1 MSEKLHKILAR
12 SGYGSRREMERWIE
26 AGRLTI
32 NGKVAKTADRIS
44 SNEKVALDGKLIE
57 LSFDEQQHRILIYN
71 KPEGVICTRDDP
83 DGRPDVFA
91 NLPKLEGAR
100 WIIVGRL
107 DLNTSGL
114 LFFTTD
120 GDLANALMHPSSEIE
135 REYSARV
142 LGDVDGD
149 VLQNL
154 TKGVDLE
161 DGFARFDSIVDV
173 GGTGANHW
181 YSVVLKEGKKRE
193 VRRLWESQGMKV
205 SRLMR
210 TRFGPIV
217 LMRNL
222 RKGTFRDL
230 DQAEG
235 AALYSSVGM
244 KNKITKPV
252 AVQVADKKDKRASR
266 SKNSQQQRGRQPR
279 RNK

>member
-12 SGYGSRREMERWIE
+12 NGYGSRREMERWIE
-26 AGRLTI
+26 DGRLKI
-32 NGKVAKTADRIS
+32 NGKQARTADRVEDSDKI
-44 SNEKVALDGKLIE
+44 VLDDKLVE
-57 LSFDEQQHRILIYN
+57 LNFDDQQHRILIYN
-71 KPEGVICTRDDP
+71 KPEGEICTRDDP
-83 DGRPDVFA
+83 EGRKDVFSK
-91 NLPKLEGAR
+91 LPRLQGSR

-107 DLNTSGL
+107 DINTSGL

-120 GDLANALMHPSSEIE
+120 GELANALMHPSSEID
-135 REYSARV
+135 REYSVRI
-142 LGDVDGD
+142 LGEVDGQ

-161 DGFARFDSIVDV
+161 DGFARFDSITDA

-181 YSVVLKEGKKRE
+181 YSVVLKEGRKRE
-193 VRRLWESQGMKV
+193 VRRLWESQGLKV

-217 LMRNL
+217 LTRNL

-230 DQAEG
+230 DKSEA

-244 KNKITKPV
+244 KNKVTTTK
-252 AVQVADKKDKRASR
+252 ATNTNSKSSR
-266 SKNSQQQRGRQPR
+266 SGKTQRHHR
-279 RNK
+279 RSHRKK

>member
-12 SGYGSRREMERWIE
+12 SGYGSRREMEKWIE

-32 NGKVAKTADRIS
+32 NGRIAKTADRIS
-44 SNEKVALDGKLIE
+44 DNEKVALDGNLIE
-57 LSFDEQQHRILIYN
+57 LNFDEQQHRILIYN

-83 DGRPDVFA
+83 GGRPDVFKG
-91 NLPKLEGAR
+91 LPKLQGSR

-135 REYSARV
+135 REYSVRV
-142 LGDVDGD
+142 LGDVDGQ

-154 TKGVDLE
+154 TKGVELE
-161 DGFARFDSIVDV
+161 DGLAHFDSITDV
-173 GGTGANHW
+173 GGSGANHW
-181 YSVVLKEGKKRE
+181 YSVILKEGRKRE

-222 RKGTFRDL
+222 RKGAFRDL
-230 DQAEG
+230 DPAEA
-235 AALYSSVGM
+235 AALYESVGM
-244 KNKITKPV
+244 KNKITKREKTPHSE
-252 AVQVADKKDKRASR
+252 KKRTPR
-266 SKNSQQQRGRQPR
+266 SNHQQQRRRRPGR
-279 RNK
+279 K

>member
-32 NGKVAKTADRIS
+32 NGKPAKTADRVS
-44 SNEKVALDGKLIE
+44 DNEKIALDGKLIE
-57 LSFDEQQHRILIYN
+57 LTFDEQQHRILIYN
-71 KPEGVICTRDDP
+71 KAEGVICTRDDP
-83 DGRPDVFA
+83 DGRPDVFKD
-91 NLPKLEGAR
+91 LPKLQGSR

-135 REYSARV
+135 REYSVRV
-142 LGDVDGD
+142 LGDVDGQ

-154 TKGVDLE
+154 VSGVELE
-161 DGFARFDSIVDV
+161 DGVAKFDSIADV

-181 YSVVLKEGKKRE
+181 YSVVLKEGRKRE

-210 TRFGPIV
+210 TRFGPV
-217 LMRNL
+217 ALMRNL

-230 DQAEG
+230 DYSEAD
-235 AALYSSVGM
+235 ALYSSVGM
-244 KNKITKPV
+244 QNKITKK
-252 AVQVADKKDKRASR
+252 AFSQSTNKKKTTR
-266 SKNSQQQRGRQPR
+266 NSHSPR
-279 RNK
+279 RRPTRKK

>member
-26 AGRLTI
+26 AGRFTI
-32 NGKVAKTADRIS
+32 NGRLAKTADRIS
-44 SNEKVALDGKLIE
+44 DNEKVALDGKLID

-91 NLPKLEGAR
+91 NLPKLQGSR

-120 GDLANALMHPSSEIE
+120 GDLANSLMHPSSEIE

-142 LGDVDGD
+142 LGDVDGN

-154 TKGVDLE
+154 TKGVELD
-161 DGFARFDSIVDV
+161 DGFARFDSIEDV
-173 GGTGANHW
+173 GGGGANHW
-181 YSVVLKEGKKRE
+181 YSVVLKEGRKRE

-217 LMRNL
+217 LMRDL

-230 DQAEG
+230 DVTEA
-235 AALYSSVGM
+235 AALYASAGM
-244 KNKITKPV
+244 KNKITRKISV
-252 AVQVADKKDKRASR
+252 SNTNKRTS
-266 SKNSQQQRGRQPR
+266 SDSQQQQRRRRPN

>member
-32 NGKVAKTADRIS
+32 NGRLAKTADRVS
-44 SNEKVALDGKLIE
+44 DNEKVALDGKLVE
-57 LSFDEQQHRILIYN
+57 LNFDEQQHRILIYN

-83 DGRPDVFA
+83 DGRKDVFE
-91 NLPKLEGAR
+91 NLPKLKGSR

-135 REYSARV
+135 REYSARI
-142 LGDVDGD
+142 LGDVDGN
-149 VLQNL
+149 VLENL
-154 TKGVDLE
+154 SRGVELE
-161 DGFARFDSIVDV
+161 DGMARFDSIVDV
-173 GGTGANHW
+173 GGSGANHW
-181 YSVVLKEGKKRE
+181 YSVVLKEGRKRE
-193 VRRLWESQGMKV
+193 VRRLWESQGLKV

-210 TRFGPIV
+210 TRFGPIA

-230 DQAEG
+230 DQAEA
-235 AALYSSVGM
+235 AALYSAVGM
-244 KNKITKPV
+244 KNKITKNTRTTSKP
-252 AVQVADKKDKRASR
+252 QSSHRKKRKR
-266 SKNSQQQRGRQPR
+266 
-279 RNK
+279 

>member
-32 NGKVAKTADRIS
+32 NGRIAKTADRIS
-44 SNEKVALDGKLIE
+44 DNEKVALDGKLIE
-57 LSFDEQQHRILIYN
+57 LNFDEQQHRILVYN
-71 KPEGVICTRDDP
+71 KPEGVICTRNDP
-83 DGRPDVFA
+83 DGRTDVFA
-91 NLPKLEGAR
+91 GLPTLQGSR

-120 GDLANALMHPSSEIE
+120 GDLANALMHPSFEIE

-142 LGDVDGD
+142 LGDVDGE

-161 DGFARFDSIVDV
+161 DGFARFDSITDV
-173 GGTGANHW
+173 GGSGANHW

-193 VRRLWESQGMKV
+193 VRRLWESQGIKV

-210 TRFGPIV
+210 TRFGPII

-222 RKGTFRDL
+222 RKGSFRDL
-230 DQAEG
+230 DQAEA

-244 KNKITKPV
+244 KNKITKRVVTSDATGKHPSRNSHL
-252 AVQVADKKDKRASR
+252 KRR
-266 SKNSQQQRGRQPR
+266 RRQNR
-279 RNK
+279 HKQD

>member
-26 AGRLTI
+26 SGRLTI
-32 NGKVAKTADRIS
+32 DGRLAKTADRVS
-44 SNEKVALDGKLIE
+44 EKEKIALDGKLIE
-57 LSFDEQQHRILIYN
+57 LNFDEQQHRILIYN

-91 NLPKLEGAR
+91 KLPKLQGSR

-135 REYSARV
+135 REYSARI
-142 LGDVDGD
+142 LGDVDGV

-154 TKGVDLE
+154 TKGVELE
-161 DGFARFDSIVDV
+161 DGMAKFDSITDV
-173 GGTGANHW
+173 GGSGANHW
-181 YSVVLKEGKKRE
+181 YSVVLKEGRKRE

-217 LMRNL
+217 LTRNL
-222 RKGTFRDL
+222 RKGNYRDL
-230 DQAEG
+230 DVAEA

-244 KNKITKPV
+244 KNKITKREKTQNP
-252 AVQVADKKDKRASR
+252 DNKRTNR
-266 SKNSQQQRGRQPR
+266 TKNSKQRR
-279 RNK
+279 RRPNRK